1 MSIVVFDII
10 NNISAIGWL
19 VVAGSLVTALLSWVI
34 LWQDG
39 TKRSSIFFFALGAMS
54 VLWGASYAFFEGSIM
69 TPFSQMGITSLYMSA
84 AAVPVFL
91 FLFLFVFSFEQ
102 KKFPISLLISVI
114 FPYVVIVWTLLVSP
128 EVIVSAT
135 PIPEK
140 MTHKIVPGEAFWFY
154 TLYIFGFLVAGLFVL
169 IKKYRESAGIFKTAI
184 RELIFAVSAA
194 YGIAILTSLLS
205 PIFIGGSHDLFWGG
219 HIAVALLLFAI
230 SFIIIKYNFWNF
242 KVIATELFISI
253 IVITLVAE
261 IFFASSFI
269 DLVIKTG
276 ITILVVLACS
286 FLDASVKREIQSK
299 NKITRLLFDI
309 NVISKRL
316 KILDRKKSEFLSVTS
331 HHLRDPLTVVRGYA
345 SMLLEGSLGELSQP
359 AREAVEKIFDS
370 SGRLLAMIS
379 DFLNISNIESG
390 NMKYK
395 FEDIDV
401 RALVLDMAGDMQG
414 SALHSGLVFDVI
426 IDEGIEDGILF
437 TTIGD
442 AGKLRQVFSNLI
454 DNAIK
459 YTPQGEVSVLL
470 SKSPDG
476 KKILFSVS
484 DTGIGMSDVTKEKIF
499 KKFSRAE
506 GVSKLYTEGTGLGLY
521 VAKEVI
527 KKHEGKIWGESKG
540 EGHGSTFYVEL
551 DAKI

>member
-10 NNISAIGWL
+10 NNISAIGW
-19 VVAGSLVTALLSWVI
+19 VVVLGSFITALLSWVI
-34 LWQDG
+34 YWQDG
-39 TKRSSIFFFALGAMS
+39 TKRSSAYFFILGAVS
-54 VLWGASYAFFEGSIM
+54 VVWGASYAFFEGSIT
-69 TPFSQMGITSLYMSA
+69 TPFSQMGVTTLYVSA

-91 FLFLFVFSFEQ
+91 FLFLYAFSFEQ
-102 KKFPISLLISVI
+102 KKIPVSLIVSLFS
-114 FPYVVIVWTLLVSP
+114 PYIIIVWVLLASP
-128 EVIVSAT
+128 DVIVSAT
-135 PIPEK
+135 PLPEK
-140 MTHKIVPGEAFWFY
+140 MTHKIVPGESFWFY
-154 TLYIFGFLVAGLFVL
+154 ALYIFAYLVAGLVVL
-169 IKKYRESAGIFKTAI
+169 IKKYGESAGIFKTTI

-205 PIFIGGSHDLFWGG
+205 PIFISGSHDLFWGG

-230 SFIIIKYNFWNF
+230 AFIIIKYYFWNF

-253 IVITLVAE
+253 IVIVLIAE

-316 KILDRKKSEFLSVTS
+316 KILDKKKSDFLSVTS

-345 SMLLEGSLGELSQP
+345 SMFLEGSLGELSLP

-390 NMKYK
+390 NMQYK
-395 FEDIDV
+395 FEDIDAK
-401 RALVLDMAGDMQG
+401 ALVLDLAGDMQG
-414 SALHSGLVFDVI
+414 AALHSGLVFDVI
-426 IDEGIEDGILF
+426 IDEGIEQNVSF
-437 TTIGD
+437 VTVGD
-442 AGKLRQVFSNLI
+442 AGKLRQVLSNLI

-484 DTGIGMSDVTKEKIF
+484 DTGIGMSEVTKEKIF
-499 KKFSRAE
+499 RKFSRAE

-551 DAKI
+551 DAKV